1 MSDLV
6 ALVGAITPPGRL
18 NRATAISVDQAKSS
32 GLSAELI
39 SLGDR
44 KIGNADGRPPAEHGD
59 DTAATVQAI
68 HGASAVIFGSPV
80 YRGSFPGV
88 LKNFLDHVPLQA
100 LQGKPVGLVVV
111 GATYHHYLGVDRH
124 LRDVLAW
131 YGALVAPTSVY
142 LVSADFTE
150 GAPTPAAVAE
160 VEALTDTVLKLRD
173 VAGAALGPTPLAG
186 RKG

>member
-18 NRATAISVDQAKSS
+18 NRATATAVDHARAQ

-39 SLGDR
+39 NLADR
-44 KIGNADGRPPAEHGD
+44 TIGYADGRPPADHAD

-68 HGASAVIFGSPV
+68 QDASAVIFGSPV
-80 YRGSFPGV
+80 YRGSLPGV
-88 LKNFLDHVPLQA
+88 LKNFLDHLPLEA

-111 GATYHHYLGVDRH
+111 GATHHHYLGVDRH

-142 LVSADFTE
+142 LASADFSE
-150 GAPTPAAVAE
+150 GAPSPAATADIQ
-160 VEALTDTVLKLRD
+160 ALTDTVLKLRD
-173 VAGAALGPTPLAG
+173 VAGADLGPTPLAG